1 MPYQH
6 FQIPCSGGEV
16 QAELNRFLH
25 ERRVL
30 KVEKQFVAAGLDSFW
45 AYQIHYETG
54 ATPAAGGLSDSGK
67 KGLID
72 YKMVLTDVEFSRF
85 LTLKDWR
92 KERSQKD
99 GVEAFTIFTN
109 AQLADISKR
118 QCETLAAL
126 KEISGVGDARV
137 EKYGTDVLA
146 LLRQTKSPADT

>member
-1 MPYQH
+1 
-6 FQIPCSGGEV
+6 
-16 QAELNRFLH
+16 
-25 ERRVL
+25 
-30 KVEKQFVAAGLDSFW
+30 
-45 AYQIHYETG
+45 
-54 ATPAAGGLSDSGK
+54 
-67 KGLID
+67 
-72 YKMVLTDVEFSRF
+72 MVLTDVEFSRF